1 MNGHVGHVTQWLGA
15 YHDDELQ
22 GFRLHQ
28 VEAHLEGCATCRAE
42 LESLQAL
49 STLLQESPAAAG
61 LTSPERFVAQVGLR
75 LPRRPA
81 KSAGQRALETG
92 WGLIP
97 VGLFGAWAFAETTLI
112 VAGVI
117 LIALQLGAG
126 GNAVANLLP
135 AMQQE
140 TWLTQAL
147 SALGVGL
154 SDASRAVLGLVNTLG
169 WELALN
175 LALLMIIGIL
185 YWSWL
190 ASWWARRQRQAI

>member
-1 MNGHVGHVTQWLGA
+1 MNGHVTQWLGA
-15 YHDDELQ
+15 YHDEELK

-28 VEAHLEGCATCRAE
+28 VKAHLEECATCRAE
-42 LESLQAL
+42 LASLQAL

-61 LTSPERFVAQVGLR
+61 LTSPERFVAQVALR

-81 KSAGQRALETG
+81 KTAGQRALETG

-97 VGLFGAWAFAETTLI
+97 VGLFGTWAFAETTLI

-117 LIALQLGAG
+117 LIALQLGVG
-126 GNAVANLLP
+126 GVAVAILLP
-135 AMQQE
+135 AMQQQM
-140 TWLTQAL
+140 WLTQAL
-147 SALGVGL
+147 SALGIGL
-154 SDASRAVLGLVNTLG
+154 SDASRTALGLVSTLG

-190 ASWWARRQRQAI
+190 ASWWARRRRQTI